1 MYYYEK
7 LNENRVC
14 TEVITRATKLP
25 QDLSGFV
32 PLPHYTEIHL
42 YRKWDGKQWSQETF
56 EPIVDM
62 QRIEQQVTEL
72 VTENETLEQTIQ
84 TQQSQIDEL
93 TLQLGDAL
101 LGGAL

>member
-1 MYYYEK
+1 MYYYAK

-42 YRKWDGKQWSQETF
+42 WRKWDGQQWSQETV
-56 EPIVDM
+56 EPVVDM

-72 VTENETLEQTIQ
+72 VTENEALKTTVQAQQT
-84 TQQSQIDEL
+84 QIDEL